1 MFLYEE
7 YMQSVPI
14 SLLLAN
20 VTVCFRYMCL
30 CEHDLDELEHWGD
43 SGKYTYFL
51 ICYSS
56 NESRSPI
63 ISLTVFFVLQ
73 LKKNSL
79 TVVETN

>member
-1 MFLYEE
+1 
-7 YMQSVPI
+7 
-14 SLLLAN
+14 
-20 VTVCFRYMCL
+20 MCL
-30 CEHDLDELEHWGD
+30 CEHDLDELEHCGD

-79 TVVETN
+79 TVMEAYQGTKVSKHINILLYCITTILFLG